1 MATINN
7 KVEILRALERT
18 ERQFNALLERNC
30 EGELRDPVIVVT
42 PKTGGI
48 DGGGAGGVNKS
59 IQPTVQ
65 GQTFSKEDKEL
76 LEAFKNINQL
86 GVDKLQEFISSL
98 MALSR
103 LLDPYTIQYYI
114 RQLYNGP
121 YAKFVREFARFQ
133 GIFQR
138 ITDTL
143 GIISAVSRSNSSTP
157 VFSGV
162 AAAVS
167 VGVLN
172 KSPTFLQREVNS
184 IARTTAEVFNY
195 NFQSSIFD
203 DNTLPYI
210 DKRPLQRVAD
220 DIDSFVNQLHQ
231 GVTSRVNAVANY
243 MLKDIKAFSIIAN
256 KLTGIAQRILNLIK
270 LFLGIADAFRLF
282 EFKKNT
288 NPFSAE
294 QNVSST
300 SNKSIPRLLMS
311 TAQATS
317 ETGNPELRERC
328 TELQTG
334 LTGNVVVNN
343 VQVNDATL
351 SLGESLDGSPLY
363 TVEGRL
369 GSRGGEPMVT
379 PGCTDPRAENF
390 NPNATVDDGSCE
402 YTPEPPQ
409 PCPEGEVWNPEA
421 EECECPA
428 GYIRNSETG
437 KCEEDL
443 CPVECDDTTLQY

>member
-1 MATINN
+1 MAIIINN
-7 KVEILRALERT
+7 KVELLRALERT
-18 ERQFNALLERNC
+18 EEQFNALLERNC
-30 EGELRDPVIVVT
+30 KGELQDPVTVVT

-48 DGGGAGGVNKS
+48 DGGSSGGVNKS

-86 GVDKLQEFISSL
+86 GLDKLREFISSL

-103 LLDPYTIQYYI
+103 MLDQFSIQYYI
-114 RQLYNGP
+114 QQLYNGP
-121 YAKFVREFARFQ
+121 YAKFVREFAKFQ

-138 ITDTL
+138 ITDCL

-162 AAAVS
+162 AAVVS
-167 VGVLN
+167 VGVLD
-172 KSPTFLQREVNS
+172 KSPSFIQRELNN
-184 IARTTAEVFNY
+184 ITRTTTEVFNY
-195 NFQSSIFD
+195 NFQSSIFG

-210 DKRPLQRVAD
+210 DKRPRVRALQELR
-220 DIDSFVNQLHQ
+220 Q
-231 GVTSRVNAVANY
+231 GFTSQRRAVANY
-243 MLKDIKAFSIIAN
+243 MLKDIKTFNVMTS
-256 KLTGIAQRILNLIK
+256 IAQSILAIIK
-270 LFLGIADAFRLF
+270 AFLGADAFRLF
-282 EFKKNT
+282 EFKKNI
-288 NPFSAE
+288 NPFDAQ

-311 TAQATS
+311 TVQVTS
-317 ETGNPELRERC
+317 ETGNSELRERC
-328 TELQTG
+328 IELQTG
-334 LTGNVVVNN
+334 LTGNAVVNN

-363 TVEGRL
+363 TIEGRL
-369 GSRGGEPMVT
+369 GSGGGEPSVT

-402 YTPEPPQ
+402 YTTEPPEP
-409 PCPEGEVWNPEA
+409 CPGGQVWNPETQ
-421 EECECPA
+421 ECECPP
-428 GYIRNSETG
+428 GFIKNLKTG
-437 KCEEDL
+437 ECEEDP
-443 CPVECDDTTLQY
+443 CPVECDDTTLDY